1 MDFSGVSRRR
11 ISPVWQKEV
20 RIVAYRWKRDEI
32 PYDAMGDYSVFGIEF
47 GDEEEEE
54 AECADRDREE
64 EVKPE
69 EK

>member
-1 MDFSGVSRRR
+1 M
-11 ISPVWQKEV
+11 
-20 RIVAYRWKRDEI
+20 AYRWKRDEI